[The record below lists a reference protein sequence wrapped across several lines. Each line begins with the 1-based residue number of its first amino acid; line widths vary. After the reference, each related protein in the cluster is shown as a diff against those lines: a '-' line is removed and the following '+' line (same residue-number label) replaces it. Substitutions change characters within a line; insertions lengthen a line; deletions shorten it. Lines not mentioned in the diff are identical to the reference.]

1 VKSNDSAE
9 STFLQSVIEAPYDD
23 VPRQVYADW
32 LEERGDSRC
41 EFIRLNCQLFRSTD
55 RLSPENRELQK
66 REWQL
71 AGEIPDRLWLRHVA
85 IPRIDIDPTIV
96 VEDPAERGQYF
107 RLTNPGGAL
116 TVDHDG
122 LGRGL
127 RLDGK
132 PIALVWD
139 DREGGDGQRLWHTG
153 ETLTGLPDLK
163 QIRAVSDGHFRE
175 DRPILDQ
182 LRSFIMCFHTGEY
195 GVFPP
200 HVSSFTLIRGEERNT
215 TDFYPTDLAVIPTKP
230 LDSLDEERIRY
241 WRDRLYVQPAVLV
254 LQDPED
260 SFAFIIDG
268 HHKLMAYEWAIRPAR
283 FITIQQA
290 RFPDDSATGDFFG
303 TDESARANYN
313 QLRNELGLAQVQANP
328 PRSTGPE

>member
-1 VKSNDSAE
+1 MANDSAE

-71 AGEIPDRLWLRHVA
+71 AREIADRLWLRHVA
-85 IPRIDIDPTIV
+85 IPRIDIDPNIV

-139 DREGGDGQRLWHTG
+139 DCQGSVGQLFRHTG
-153 ETLTGLPDLK
+153 ETFTHRPGLK
-163 QIRAVSDGHFRE
+163 QIRSVAGGHFRE
-175 DRPILDQ
+175 DRPIFDQ
-182 LRSFIMCFHTGEY
+182 LRPLIMCFESGEY
-195 GVFPP
+195 GIFPP
-200 HVSSFTLIRGEERNT
+200 FVSQFDVHTAREEIKQPG
-215 TDFYPTDLAVIPTKP
+215 FYPMRQDLIPSQLPHT
-230 LDSLDEERIRY
+230 LDEERIRY
-241 WRDRLYVQPAVLV
+241 WRQRLHVQPIVFV
-254 LQDPED
+254 LQEPED
-260 SFAFIIDG
+260 WCSFVIDG
-268 HHKLMAYEWAIRPAR
+268 HHKLEAYRRARRPAR
-283 FITIQQA
+283 FITIQ
-290 RFPDDSATGDFFG
+290 RLWNEPYSTGTGDYFEKAKRKR
-303 TDESARANYN
+303 TAYN
-313 QLRNELGLAQVQANP
+313 QLKNRAGQ
-328 PRSTGPE
+328 PEV